1 MIRGMPATR
10 SCFRRFELR
19 LLAAIALVAT
29 AAPLPPARAVENAKH
44 CGPTFV
50 DIDPTSGDLLILC
63 GKSGTIR
70 RLDPDGGS
78 TKSEAVLGESPFAFD
93 RHPDGARLYV
103 TCRRGQEIRELDAGS
118 LQTLRTF
125 PLRGDPTGVAASA
138 DGRRLYVAV
147 HSLDQVAI
155 FDLETGREIKRVAAG
170 NGPEMVRRSPQQ
182 QLIYVTNL
190 LSNSVHVDQPPANE
204 ITVIDDIS
212 ANVVERIILKNANVG
227 RWIAFSP
234 DGSLAV
240 VAINRPK
247 NLVPMV
253 QVARGWVVTNGF
265 AVMAPGSG
273 HAPVQLLVDLPNQAY
288 ADPYGTVFT
297 PDGRKFYLSCAGSDV
312 VMAIDASETRR
323 VMEDVW
329 QGRLPRSADDL
340 GLSRRY
346 VVARIPV
353 GANPQ
358 ALAMSLDGR
367 WLYVANRLD
376 DSISVIDTGTDT
388 VIRTLVM
395 GTPPPPDKL
404 ARGERLF
411 HSAARTFHGQF
422 SCASCHPDE
431 GLDGLQYDLEPDGL
445 GQNLVDNR
453 TMRAIGDTAPFKW
466 RGSNPD
472 ITTQCGERT
481 AKWIVRTGWLSTSQ
495 VVELASFIRSIVPV
509 VNPFRSSDGALTDAQ
524 LRGNALFE
532 RTAAN
537 DGKPLPEQSQC
548 HFCHSGSAYT
558 NHQAFDVGTRSSTD
572 SDPEFD
578 TAHLTNIFESSPYL
592 HDGRAATLEEIWTKY
607 NPEDR
612 HGVSSDWTKQQLN
625 DLVEY
630 LKNL

>member
-1 MIRGMPATR
+1 
-10 SCFRRFELR
+10 
-19 LLAAIALVAT
+19 
-29 AAPLPPARAVENAKH
+29 
-44 CGPTFV
+44 
-50 DIDPTSGDLLILC
+50 
-63 GKSGTIR
+63 
-70 RLDPDGGS
+70 
-78 TKSEAVLGESPFAFD
+78 
-93 RHPDGARLYV
+93 
-103 TCRRGQEIRELDAGS
+103 
-118 LQTLRTF
+118 
-125 PLRGDPTGVAASA
+125 
-138 DGRRLYVAV
+138 
-147 HSLDQVAI
+147 
-155 FDLETGREIKRVAAG
+155 
-170 NGPEMVRRSPQQ
+170 
-182 QLIYVTNL
+182 
-190 LSNSVHVDQPPANE
+190 
-204 ITVIDDIS
+204 
-212 ANVVERIILKNANVG
+212 
-227 RWIAFSP
+227 
-234 DGSLAV
+234 
-240 VAINRPK
+240 
-247 NLVPMV
+247 
-253 QVARGWVVTNGF
+253 
-265 AVMAPGSG
+265 
-273 HAPVQLLVDLPNQAY
+273 
-288 ADPYGTVFT
+288 
-297 PDGRKFYLSCAGSDV
+297 
-312 VMAIDASETRR
+312 MAIDATEVRR

-329 QGRLPRSADDL
+329 QGRLPRPADDL

-358 ALAMSLDGR
+358 SLAMSVDGQ

-395 GTPPPPDKL
+395 GTPAPPDKL

-481 AKWIVRTGWLSTSQ
+481 AKWIVRTGWLTTSQ
-495 VVELASFIRSIVPV
+495 VVELAAFIRSIAPV

-524 LRGNALFE
+524 LRGKALFE

-537 DGKPLPEQSQC
+537 DGKPLPEEARC
-548 HFCHSGSAYT
+548 DFCHSGSVYT
-558 NHQAFDVGTRSSTD
+558 NHLAFDVGTKSATD
-572 SDPEFD
+572 VGPEFD
-578 TAHLTNIFESSPYL
+578 TAHLTNIFESLPYL

>member
-1 MIRGMPATR
+1 
-10 SCFRRFELR
+10 
-19 LLAAIALVAT
+19 
-29 AAPLPPARAVENAKH
+29 
-44 CGPTFV
+44 
-50 DIDPTSGDLLILC
+50 
-63 GKSGTIR
+63 
-70 RLDPDGGS
+70 
-78 TKSEAVLGESPFAFD
+78 
-93 RHPDGARLYV
+93 
-103 TCRRGQEIRELDAGS
+103 
-118 LQTLRTF
+118 
-125 PLRGDPTGVAASA
+125 
-138 DGRRLYVAV
+138 
-147 HSLDQVAI
+147 
-155 FDLETGREIKRVAAG
+155 
-170 NGPEMVRRSPQQ
+170 
-182 QLIYVTNL
+182 
-190 LSNSVHVDQPPANE
+190 
-204 ITVIDDIS
+204 
-212 ANVVERIILKNANVG
+212 
-227 RWIAFSP
+227 
-234 DGSLAV
+234 
-240 VAINRPK
+240 
-247 NLVPMV
+247 
-253 QVARGWVVTNGF
+253 
-265 AVMAPGSG
+265 VMAPGSG

-312 VMAIDASETRR
+312 VMAIDVSAVRR

-329 QGRLPRSADDL
+329 QGRLSRPADDL

-358 ALAMSLDGR
+358 ALAMSVDGQ

-376 DSISVIDTGTDT
+376 DSISVIDTATDT
-388 VIRTLVM
+388 VVRTLVM
-395 GTPPPPDKL
+395 GTPAPPDKL

-481 AKWIVRTGWLSTSQ
+481 AKWIVRTGWLTTSQ
-495 VVELASFIRSIVPV
+495 VVELASFIRSIAPV
-509 VNPFRSSDGALTDAQ
+509 VNPFRSPDGAPSDAQ
-524 LRGNALFE
+524 LRGKALFE
-532 RTAAN
+532 RTATN
-537 DGKPLPEQSQC
+537 DGKPLPEQARC

-558 NHQAFDVGTRSSTD
+558 NHQAFDVGTKSATD
-572 SDPEFD
+572 SEPEFD
-578 TAHLTNIFESSPYL
+578 TAHLTNIFESAPYL
-592 HDGRAATLEEIWTKY
+592 HDGRAATLEEIWTKD

>member
-1 MIRGMPATR
+1 MIRSLPATR
-10 SCFRRFELR
+10 SCFRCLQLR
-19 LLAAIALVAT
+19 ALAAIALVAA
-29 AAPLPPARAVENAKH
+29 AAPLPPAWAVENAKH
-44 CGPTFV
+44 CGSTFV
-50 DIDPTSGDLLILC
+50 DIDATTRDLLILC

-70 RLDPDGGS
+70 RLDSDDGS
-78 TKSEAVLGESPFAFD
+78 MKSDTILCESPFALD

-138 DGRRLYVAV
+138 DGRRLYVAL
-147 HSLDQVAI
+147 HSLDEVAVL
-155 FDLETGREIKRVAAG
+155 DLETGSEIKRLAAG
-170 NGPEMVRRSPQQ
+170 NGPEMVRRSSQQ
-182 QLIYVTNL
+182 QRIYVTNL
-190 LSNSVHVDQPPANE
+190 LPNPVGVDQPPANE
-204 ITVIDDIS
+204 ITVIDDAS
-212 ANVVERIILKNANVG
+212 ANVVERVILENANVG
-227 RWIAFSP
+227 RWIAFSS

-253 QVARGWVVTNGF
+253 QVARGWVVTHGF
-265 AVMAPGSG
+265 VVMAPGSG

-312 VMAIDASETRR
+312 VVAIDVSAVRR
-323 VMEDVW
+323 VMEEVG
-329 QGRLPRSADDL
+329 QGRLPRPADDL

-346 VVARIPV
+346 VVARIAV

-358 ALAMSLDGR
+358 ALAMSVDGR

-388 VIRTLVM
+388 VVRTLVM
-395 GTPPPPDKL
+395 GTPAPPDKL

-453 TMRAIGDTAPFKW
+453 TMRGIADTAPFKW

-481 AKWIVRTGWLSTSQ
+481 AKWIVRTGWLTTSQ
-495 VVELASFIRSIVPV
+495 VVELASFIRSIAPV
-509 VNPFRSSDGALTDAQ
+509 VNPFRSPDSALTDAQ
-524 LRGNALFE
+524 LRGKALFE

-537 DGKPLPEQSQC
+537 DGKPLPEQTRC

-558 NHQAFDVGTRSSTD
+558 DHQAFDVGTKSATD
-572 SDPEFD
+572 SGPEFD
-578 TAHLTNIFESSPYL
+578 TAHLTNIFESAPYL

-612 HGVSSDWTKQQLN
+612 HGISSDWTKQQLN